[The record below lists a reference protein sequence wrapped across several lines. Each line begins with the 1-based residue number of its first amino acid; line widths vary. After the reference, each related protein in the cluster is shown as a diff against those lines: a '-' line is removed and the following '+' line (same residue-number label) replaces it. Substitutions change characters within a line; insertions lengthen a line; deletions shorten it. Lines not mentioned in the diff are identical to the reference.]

1 MTKQNQIYKCEIC
14 GNITEILHL
23 GVGELVCC
31 GRAMKLITEKTKDE
45 SQEKSIDATFSA
57 TSFAKASEVKKALLD
72 KHLPIIEQ
80 LPDNV
85 CRGGDGIIV
94 KIGKVPHPMEEEH
107 YIEWVEV
114 KTKAGKIGKQF
125 LKPGDSTE
133 MEFQTRDDIV
143 EVRAYCNVHGL
154 WKSK

>member
-1 MTKQNQIYKCEIC
+1 MTKQNQIYICKIC
-14 GNITEILHL
+14 GNIIEILHV

-31 GRAMKLITEKTKDE
+31 GQAMKLMTEKTQDE
-45 SQEKSIDATFSA
+45 NQEKPADA
-57 TSFAKASEVKKALLD
+57 TSFDKSSEVRKALAD
-72 KHLPIIEQ
+72 GHLPVIEK

-94 KIGKVPHPMEEEH
+94 RVGEIAHPMEEKH

-114 KTKAGKIGKQF
+114 KTKTGKIGKQF

-143 EVRAYCNVHGL
+143 EVRVYCNLHGL
-154 WKSK
+154 WVKKID

>member
-14 GNITEILHL
+14 GNITEVLHS

-31 GRAMKLITEKTKDE
+31 GQPMKLITEKTKDE
-45 SQEKSIDATFSA
+45 GQEKSINA
-57 TSFAKASEVKKALLD
+57 KALLD
-72 KHLPIIEQ
+72 KHLPIIER
-80 LPDNV
+80 LPDNI

-94 KIGKVPHPMEEEH
+94 KIGEIPHPMEKEH

-133 MEFQTRDDIV
+133 IEFQTRDDIV
-143 EVRAYCNVHGL
+143 EVRVYCNIYGL
-154 WKSK
+154 WIKKLD